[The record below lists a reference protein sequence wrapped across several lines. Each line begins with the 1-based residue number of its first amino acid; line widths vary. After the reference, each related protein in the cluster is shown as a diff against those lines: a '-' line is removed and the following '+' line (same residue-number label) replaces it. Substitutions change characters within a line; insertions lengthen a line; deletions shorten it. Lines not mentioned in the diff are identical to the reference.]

1 MAEVAAASQRPGG
14 RPKRRFRDVELDG
27 SRKEDLEDSGRWR
40 RLIGG
45 KGQKEKISRRAP
57 VQG

>member
-1 MAEVAAASQRPGG
+1 MAEVAAASQG
-14 RPKRRFRDVELDG
+14 RPERRFMDVELDG
-27 SRKEDLEDSGRWR
+27 SRKEDVEDSGRWR

-45 KGQKEKISRRAP
+45 KSQEKEKISRRAT